1 MVTKCWVTELLAKEI
16 AKKILKEKEKKQKNE
31 CSTK

>member
-1 MVTKCWVTELLAKEI
+1 MITKCWVTELLAKEI
-16 AKKILKEKEKKQKNE
+16 AKKILKEKKQKNE